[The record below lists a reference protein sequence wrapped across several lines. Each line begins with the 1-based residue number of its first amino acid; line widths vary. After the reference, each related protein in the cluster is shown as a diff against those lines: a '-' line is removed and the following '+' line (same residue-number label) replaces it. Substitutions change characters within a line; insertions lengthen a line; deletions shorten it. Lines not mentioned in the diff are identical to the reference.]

1 LIDGGIDAAH
11 DVDVLRVLPE
21 AGGDLLACDQI
32 AAPRYEKLEQVDAR
46 SREPEPDAAPAQLLL
61 AGFQF
66 KWTEL
71 EKSRLSWDSLLSPI
85 KFGRSRLSTN
95 IAE

>member
-46 SREPEPDAAPAQLLL
+46 SREPEPDAAPRLRNSCWPGSSSNGPNWKKV
-61 AGFQF
+61 GFHGI
-66 KWTEL
+66 L
-71 EKSRLSWDSLLSPI
+71 CCRRSSL
-85 KFGRSRLSTN
+85 G
-95 IAE
+95 AVV